1 MRVALDR
8 ALILHRRP
16 YRETSLL
23 VEAFSREHGRIGLVA
38 RGANRGR
45 ARLRGLLRPFAPLLL
60 SWAGHGDLATL
71 TGAEEQQQALWLPA
85 ERLLSGLYLNELLI
99 TLLARHD
106 PHPALF
112 DDYWRALNGLAG
124 DDDEEPVL
132 RRFEVRLLARLGY
145 GLQLEREADG
155 NTPIQPGWTY
165 RYVLERGPLPFAAS
179 DGGITIS
186 GHSLLSMARGELT
199 EPGVLREVKRLTRA
213 ALAVHLDKPLRSRA
227 LLSALR
233 RRSTPQRQDGTP

>member
-16 YRETSLL
+16 YRDTSLL
-23 VEAFSREHGRIGLVA
+23 VEAFSCEHGRVGLVA

-45 ARLRGLLRPFAPLLL
+45 GRLRGLLRPFAPLLL
-60 SWAGHGDLATL
+60 SWSGRGELLTL

-85 ERLLSGLYLNELLI
+85 GRLLSGLYLNELLI
-99 TLLARHD
+99 ALLARHD
-106 PHPALF
+106 PHPLLF
-112 DDYWRALNGLAG
+112 DDYWQALNGLA
-124 DDDEEPVL
+124 DAEDEESVL

-155 NTPIQPGWTY
+155 DAPIQAGQTY
-165 RYVLERGPLPFAAS
+165 RYVLEQGPLSAATGA
-179 DGGITIS
+179 DGITIS
-186 GHSLLSMARGELT
+186 GHSLLALARGDLT
-199 EPGVLREVKRLTRA
+199 EPEVLREAKRLTRA
-213 ALAVHLDKPLRSRA
+213 ALATHLDKPLRSRA

-233 RRSTPQRQDGTP
+233 RRSTPQR